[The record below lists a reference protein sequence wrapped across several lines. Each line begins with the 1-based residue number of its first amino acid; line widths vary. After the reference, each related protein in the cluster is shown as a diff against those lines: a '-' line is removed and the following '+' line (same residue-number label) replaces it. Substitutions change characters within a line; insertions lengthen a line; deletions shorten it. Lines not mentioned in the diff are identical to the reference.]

1 MSNTLTLTQQP
12 KASALATMASRY
24 SVEPTKL
31 LETLKATVFQNA
43 SNEELMALVVVANQ
57 HGLNPFTREIY
68 AFPKKG
74 GGIQPVVSID
84 GWIRLMNEH
93 PKFDGVEFAFSDEDG
108 DLACTATIHVKDRRV
123 PVSVT
128 EYKSECVRQTD
139 PWKLCP
145 RRMLRHKA
153 LIQCAR
159 VALGFALT
167 DEDDVPREVATEPR
181 NITPATQ
188 QPGAD
193 AVTLLIPKPAANEPP
208 PGSGV
213 TPQFKLGSAIE
224 AAGFTFTDFQ
234 YWAAKTQPE
243 MEADTLA
250 DWSMIQPEV
259 ARRLL
264 RGVTGIV
271 SALKEGG
278 AK

>member
-1 MSNTLTLTQQP
+1 MTTAIATTQP

-145 RRMLRHKA
+145 RRMLRHKT

-193 AVTLLIPKPAANEPP
+193 AVTLLIPKPEPSKEEPP
-208 PGSGV
+208 QARLAAKIEESG
-213 TPQFKLGSAIE
+213 FS
-224 AAGFTFTDFQ
+224 FSDFQ
-234 YWAAKTQPE
+234 AWAVKTQPD
-243 MEADTLA
+243 MQADTLA
-250 DWSMIQPEV
+250 DWGMIQPEV

-264 RGVTGIV
+264 RGAAGIIA
-271 SALKEGG
+271 ALKEGG

>member
-1 MSNTLTLTQQP
+1 MTTAIATTQP

-24 SVEPTKL
+24 SVEPAKL

-93 PKFDGVEFAFSDEDG
+93 PKFDGVEFAFSDDGG

-139 PWKLCP
+139 PWKLYP

-167 DEDDVPREVATEPR
+167 DEDDVPREVTPEPR

-193 AVTLLIPKPAANEPP
+193 AVTLLIPKPEPQA
-208 PGSGV
+208 S
-213 TPQFKLGSAIE
+213 PQEALGQKIE

-234 YWAAKTQPE
+234 AWALKTQPE
-243 MEADTLA
+243 MEADSLA

-264 RGVTGIV
+264 RGVSGIIA
-271 SALKEGG
+271 ALKEGG